1 MAIRS
6 FIAIEVPSDI
16 QESLGRIEER
26 LRSAGAPVGWVNPDN
41 IHLTTKFLGYVKE
54 EDLPQVCEV
63 MKSAARHT
71 SPFEL
76 EVAGLGTFPPTGAPR
91 VVWAGVRGELEPL
104 GHLVEEIEQGVADAV
119 GVQPEHRPYHPHL
132 TLGRVKSAKNAERL
146 RAAMVDC
153 GAAELGSF
161 SAEGITLFMSQ
172 LDREGSV
179 YTRMAEMKFEEETR
193 ET

>member
-16 QESLGRIEER
+16 QEALGRIEER
-26 LRSAGAPVGWVNPDN
+26 LRPAGASVGWVNPGN
-41 IHLTTKFLGYVKE
+41 IHLTTKFLGYVRE

-71 SPFEL
+71 RSFDL
-76 EVAGLGTFPPTGAPR
+76 EVAGLGAFPPTGAPR

-104 GHLVEEIEQGVADAV
+104 DRLVEEIEQGVADAV
-119 GVQPEHRPYHPHL
+119 GIPPEHRPYHPHL

-146 RAAMVDC
+146 RAAMLEC
-153 GAAELGSF
+153 GPAEAGSF
-161 SAEGITLFMSQ
+161 SADGITLFMSQ
-172 LDREGSV
+172 LDREGGV
-179 YTRMAEMKFEEETR
+179 YTPMAEMKLEEETR
-193 ET
+193 KT